1 MNAKKAKKLR
11 KMAVILTIGKP
22 VTEMV
27 KVYKRL
33 KTVSKEV
40 KK

>member
-11 KMAVILTIGKP
+11 KVAVALTIGKP
-22 VTEMV
+22 VDTMV

-33 KTVSKEV
+33 KSVSKEV

>member
-11 KMAVILTIGKP
+11 KVARAITVGQP
-22 VTEMV
+22 PGETE

-33 KTVSKEV
+33 KSIKPN